1 MCGERPPRE
10 ERLKRMGKT
19 AILFAGQG
27 AQYPGMG
34 RALYESSPAARAVFD
49 MADAIRPG
57 TSRQCWEGSPE
68 ELAVTVNTQPCLFTV
83 DLACGEA
90 LREAGVAAQAAAG
103 FSLGELAA
111 LAFSG
116 MLRREDAFRLVCRRA
131 ELMQACAEET
141 KGAMAA
147 VLKLPFEQVEA
158 ICASFDKAYPVNY
171 NCPGQLVVAAAADQ
185 MEGVAEVV
193 KTAGGKCVPL
203 AVSGA
208 FHSPFMARA
217 SAEMEKELARVA
229 YQEGE
234 IPVYA
239 NLTGKPYAGDYAAL
253 TARQIKSPVQW
264 VGTLQNLREAGFD
277 TFIEA
282 GPGKTLSGLVKKTL
296 SGVTVCRTEDPATLA
311 ETIQTIGG

>member
-1 MCGERPPRE
+1 
-10 ERLKRMGKT
+10 MGKI

-34 RALYESSPAARAVFD
+34 RALYETSPAARAVFD

-68 ELAVTVNTQPCLFTV
+68 ELSVTENTQPCLFTV

-90 LREAGVAAQAAAG
+90 LREAGVSLQAAAG

-116 MLRREDAFRLVCRRA
+116 MLSREDAFRLVCRRA
-131 ELMQACAEET
+131 AFMQSCAEET

-147 VLKLPFEQVEA
+147 VLKLPFAQVEG
-158 ICASFDKAYPVNY
+158 ICASFDRVYPVNY
-171 NCPGQLVVAAAADQ
+171 NCPGQLVVAAAAEQ
-185 MEGVAEVV
+185 MEPFTAAV
-193 KTAGGKCVPL
+193 KAAGGKCVPL

-208 FHSPFMARA
+208 FHSPFMERA
-217 SAEMEKELARVA
+217 AAEMAKELQTVR
-229 YQEGE
+229 YQEGCL
-234 IPVYA
+234 PVYA
-239 NLTGKPYAGDYAAL
+239 NLTGRPYQGDYAAL
-253 TARQIKSPVQW
+253 TAAQIKSPVQW
-264 VGTLQNLREAGFD
+264 VDTLQNLHAAGFD
-277 TFIEA
+277 SFVEV

-296 SGVTVCRTEDPATLA
+296 AGATVCRVEDPETLLA
-311 ETIQTIGG
+311 AVQAIGG

>member
-1 MCGERPPRE
+1 
-10 ERLKRMGKT
+10 MGKT
-19 AILFAGQG
+19 AVLFAGQG

-34 RALYESSPAARAVFD
+34 RALYETSPAARAVFD
-49 MADAIRPG
+49 MADSIRPG

-90 LREAGVAAQAAAG
+90 LREAGVTPQAVAG

-116 MLRREDAFRLVCRRA
+116 MLDREDAFRLVCRRA
-131 ELMQACAEET
+131 ELMQQCAEET
-141 KGAMAA
+141 KGSMAA

-158 ICASFDKAYPVNY
+158 ICASFDNAYPVNY
-171 NCPGQLVVAAAADQ
+171 NCPGQLVVAAAAEQ
-185 MEGVAEVV
+185 MDGIVAAV
-193 KTAGGKCVPL
+193 KAAGGKCVPL

-208 FHSPFMARA
+208 FHSPFMAQA
-217 SAEMEKELARVA
+217 SAKMAKELAHVA
-229 YQEGE
+229 YQEGK

-239 NLTGKPYAGDYAAL
+239 NLNGRPYAGDYASL
-253 TARQIKSPVQW
+253 TAGQIQSPVQW
-264 VGTLQNLREAGFD
+264 VDTLRNLQEAGFN
-277 TFIEA
+277 TFVEA

-296 SGVTVCRTEDPATLA
+296 SGVTICRTEDPATLA
-311 ETIQTIGG
+311 ETMRTIGG